1 MTLVW
6 WRMALVVATLI
17 LLPRI
22 WRGLRAMSW
31 QLIAIYAGIGVLVT
45 LHWLTFFAAIKLAN
59 ASVAVTCIALGTV
72 FLSLIEPWIAGR
84 RIDRESGVSGK
95 CVSVRV
101 GLIFRRFIKNKNYHT
116 LQTEHLN
123 QKK

>member
-1 MTLVW
+1 MSSPIKAQLQIHCCVLLWGFTAILGKLIALPAMTLVW

-22 WRGLRAMSW
+22 WRGLRALSW

-59 ASVAVTCIALGTV
+59 ARSEEHTSELQSLMRISYAVFCL
-72 FLSLIEPWIAGR
+72 
-84 RIDRESGVSGK
+84 K
-95 CVSVRV
+95 K
-101 GLIFRRFIKNKNYHT
+101 KNN
-116 LQTEHLN
+116 
-123 QKK
+123 